1 MAIQREEKD
10 QRNDIF
16 TLLIKEE
23 MKNIKPCM
31 RARVYS
37 RILVFLHSLEG
48 KHSKDVPLTDSEE
61 LG

>member
-16 TLLIKEE
+16 SLLIKEE
-23 MKNIKPCM
+23 IKNLKPCM

-37 RILVFLHSLEG
+37 RILVSLHSLVG
-48 KHSKDVPLTDSEE
+48 KHSKDVPVTDSEE